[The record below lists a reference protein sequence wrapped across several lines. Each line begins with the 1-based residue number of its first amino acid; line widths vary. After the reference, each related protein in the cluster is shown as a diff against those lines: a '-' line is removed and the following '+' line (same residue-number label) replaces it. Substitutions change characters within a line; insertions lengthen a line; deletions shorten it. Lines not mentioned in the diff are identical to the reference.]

1 MGGRPPFFGGLTN
14 QRSSRWQEGGI
25 QPLRERCLSAA
36 SPPPRRTRTT
46 APSAT
51 CCTRG
56 PTGGTKKDIKADL
69 ERKQREAIE
78 KLEQKG
84 DVVAPE
90 VAPAPS
96 PWPGNLP
103 GRTKTVPLFYP
114 TRTGLLSCGENPKQR
129 SKVRPEL
136 KPHPNSNPVETQTI
150 QTAATVEADPAGT
163 VEACDGDRSSTLI
176 RWKVSKECVRTH

>member
-51 CCTRG
+51 CCARG
-56 PTGGTKKDIKADL
+56 PTGCTKKDIKADL
-69 ERKQREAIE
+69 ERKQREAIRNSSRRAMS
-78 KLEQKG
+78 L
-84 DVVAPE
+84 PLRLH
-90 VAPAPS
+90 PLPS
-96 PWPGNLP
+96 PLPVNLP
-103 GRTKTVPLFYP
+103 GKTKTVPLFCP
-114 TRTGLLSCGENPKQR
+114 TRTGLLSCVENPRQR

-136 KPHPNSNPVETQTI
+136 KPHPNSNPSRRKPSKPLQ
-150 QTAATVEADPAGT
+150 
-163 VEACDGDRSSTLI
+163 
-176 RWKVSKECVRTH
+176 RWKQNLPEPWKP